1 MNSKIAVA
9 IRLAVILV
17 AAILMLPTTTTTI
30 LAYAV
35 EEIAADIT
43 RFLN

>member
-17 AAILMLPTTTTTI
+17 AAILMPPPT
-30 LAYAV
+30 LEDNRV
-35 EEIAADIT
+35 G
-43 RFLN
+43 